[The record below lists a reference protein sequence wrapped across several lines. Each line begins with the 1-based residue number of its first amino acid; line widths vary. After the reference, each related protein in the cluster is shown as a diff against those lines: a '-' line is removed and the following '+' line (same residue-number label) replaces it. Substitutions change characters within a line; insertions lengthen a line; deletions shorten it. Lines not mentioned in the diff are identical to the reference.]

1 MNLLYI
7 HLLFLLLF
15 SYYVVSES
23 FVAPWTIDQVPLSV
37 EFPRQV
43 LELVAISF
51 SRVSSWPRDQTC
63 ISCIAGRFYTAEPL
77 GKPSLLFSVQFNGIQ
92 YIHLVLLLSQPSM
105 SRTSSSSQTEA
116 PYLLNNNIIH
126 MAYKIC
132 FDQLFVLLVRLPV
145 SRRLLVVKILGV
157 KSYVWILTVPITPH
171 CSRVNCSKKK
181 KKNTIYEKCSNNQ
194 KKAKM
199 RKQGNKVGATKHQT
213 SIKVADLNYN
223 IPTNIINISTLNIQI
238 KTYTGRLYILKHN
251 ALNTYST

>member
-145 SRRLLVVKILGV
+145 NRRLLVVKILGV
-157 KSYVWILTVPITPH
+157 KSYIWILTVPITPH

-181 KKNTIYEKCSNNQ
+181 KKIISMKNVQITK
-194 KKAKM
+194 
-199 RKQGNKVGATKHQT
+199 RKPKWENRGTKLEQPNIKLVSKWQT
-213 SIKVADLNYN
+213 
-223 IPTNIINISTLNIQI
+223 
-238 KTYTGRLYILKHN
+238 
-251 ALNTYST
+251 